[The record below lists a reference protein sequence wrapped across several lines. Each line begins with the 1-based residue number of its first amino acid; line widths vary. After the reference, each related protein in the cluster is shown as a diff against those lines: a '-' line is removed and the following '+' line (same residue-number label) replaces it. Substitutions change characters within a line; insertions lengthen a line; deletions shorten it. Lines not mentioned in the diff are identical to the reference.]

1 MTRKLKLFLILLQ
14 ITYATSSYAVAIGK
28 SVEYELTQDE
38 ERLPLEDYLEK
49 VQEEFGVF
57 FNYDNK
63 LVRNQSIKI
72 QTDINLSK
80 ASWLEIL
87 RTYLIP
93 LNLEVKQLTETI
105 YVLKSTQQES
115 PEKMNPIDLNKKKNK
130 IDMGNASIPAI
141 PVSIQGIVLDESGE
155 GLPGATVRVKG
166 TSLGTVTDFS
176 GKFSFQVPSNES
188 ILVVSF
194 IGFLD
199 EEVRV
204 GNRESI
210 EVTLKQ
216 DVTALDEIVVVGY
229 GTQRKKDL
237 SSSISV
243 VNVDQLK
250 ANPQLSLNESLQGL
264 TPGVT
269 VTGGG
274 GAPGRNPK
282 INIRGIASINNVQPL
297 YVVDG
302 VPLASADNLNPND
315 IESIQV
321 LKDAAS
327 AAIYGSRG
335 ANGVIVVTTKKG
347 TEGKTSIN
355 FDMYTGV
362 QQVAKKMDVMNA
374 DEYAQYARNLYD
386 ASNALIRELPD
397 RVSDYERSPDST
409 SNTNWQD
416 ALFRRAKVQNYNISI
431 GGGSEN
437 GSYMFSLGYLDQD
450 GTIIKTSFKRYTAR
464 INSELNRGN
473 FRFGESIG
481 FRYSEVSPEQR
492 PGGKSLLE
500 SAQSS
505 TPLMPIY
512 NDKVLGGYQGPDKN
526 EDGHDVGNAIA
537 NQNLVDQN
545 NASYGVT
552 ASTYGSYE
560 ILDGLVYKLNFGL
573 DYSYINNIRNE
584 LPFNLAGAGSKF
596 ERSVREE
603 NRINTQLVVEHT
615 LNYQKAIGKHSF
627 GFLAGYTEQ
636 NNRGRYVETNYRGYL
651 SDEGTSAS
659 GTTQPSTVLGGSQSV
674 FALTSYLG
682 RVTYNYAD
690 KYFLT
695 SNFRA
700 DGSSKF
706 DVNNRWGHFTSASG
720 AWRISEEAFFS
731 NVPVISNLKLRASY
745 GQVGNQSPLG
755 IFQYEA
761 ILGNGANY
769 DFGNDGIVD
778 VGIVENRFPSVGIKW
793 ETNVMKGLA
802 LDLGLWDGMIDF
814 TAEVYIRETKD
825 MLTPVPIPLSTGN
838 AENSPVVN
846 NGEVENKGLEL
857 NLGYTTNINELNLRA
872 DFNISTF
879 RNKVTYIQNNSE
891 FINGTQRFPTAS
903 RTKEGDP
910 IASFYGYKVEG
921 IYQNKS
927 EINKHLTA
935 GDNSAIAPG
944 DIKYKDVNEDGVINE
959 EDFVNLGNPWPD
971 FVYALNLSMDYK
983 GFDLRLFFQ
992 GIQGNEVFNQNVR
1005 YIETYNTYANQSP
1018 KALNAWTP
1026 DNTNTNVPRVAPGLN
1041 YNTLQSDRLVED
1053 GSYLRLKNA
1062 TLGYTLPEQLLNK
1075 VKGLSRLR
1083 VYLQGQ
1089 NLLTFTKYTGLD
1101 PEIGDR
1107 STESLGDNLRV
1118 GFDEGT
1124 YPVPRLVLIG
1134 LQVGF

>member
-1 MTRKLKLFLILLQ
+1 MTKKLKLLLILLHLA
-14 ITYATSSYAVAIGK
+14 ATSFSFSNNETK
-28 SVEYELTQDE
+28 SLDGELTQDE
-38 ERLPLEDYLEK
+38 LLSLEDYLGK

-63 LVRNQSIKI
+63 LVQNQRIKV
-72 QTDINLSK
+72 QTDLQLNK
-80 ASWLEIL
+80 GTWLEAL
-87 RTYLIP
+87 QNYLIP
-93 LNLEVKQLTETI
+93 LNLEIQQLNETI
-105 YVLKSTQQES
+105 YVLKSTQMEATEQI
-115 PEKMNPIDLNKKKNK
+115 NTIDLTKKKSA
-130 IDMGNASIPAI
+130 IDMGTSSLPAI
-141 PVSIQGIVLDESGE
+141 PVPIKGVVYDEAGE
-155 GLPGATVRVKG
+155 GMPGATIRVKG
-166 TSLGTVTDFS
+166 TSLGTITDISGEFS
-176 GKFSFQVPSNES
+176 LQVPSSES
-188 ILVVSF
+188 VLVISF
-194 IGFLD
+194 IGFID
-199 EEVRV
+199 QEIRV
-204 GNRESI
+204 GNQESI

-216 DVTALDEIVVVGY
+216 DVKALEEVIVVGY

-237 SSSISV
+237 SSSIEV

-250 ANPQLSLNESLQGL
+250 SNPQLSLNESLQGL

-269 VTGGG
+269 VTGSG

-374 DEYAQYARNLYD
+374 EEYAQYARNLYD
-386 ASNALIRELPD
+386 VSNRFNRELPN
-397 RVSDYERSPDST
+397 RVKDYELSPDST
-409 SNTNWQD
+409 ANTDWQD
-416 ALFRRAKVQNYNISI
+416 ALFRRAKVQNYNLSI

-437 GSYMFSLGYLDQD
+437 GSYMFSLGYLDQE
-450 GTIIKTSFKRYTAR
+450 GTIINTNFKRYTAR
-464 INSELNRGN
+464 INSELNKGN

-481 FRYSEVSPEQR
+481 FRYSEVRPEQR

-512 NDKVLGGYQGPDKN
+512 NPDVLGGFQGPDKN

-537 NQNLVDQN
+537 NQSLTDQLN
-545 NASYGVT
+545 SSYGVT
-552 ASTYGSYE
+552 GSAYGSYE
-560 ILDGLVYKLNFGL
+560 ILNGLIYKLNFGL
-573 DYSYINNIRNE
+573 DYEYQNNIRNE
-584 LPFNLAGAGSKF
+584 LPFNLAGAGSKV

-603 NRINTQLVVEHT
+603 NRIRTQLLVEHT
-615 LNYQKAIGKHSF
+615 LNYQKMIGKHSF
-627 GFLAGYTEQ
+627 SVLAGYTEQ
-636 NNRGRYVETNYRGYL
+636 KNRGRNVETNYIGYL

-659 GTTQPSTVLGGSQSV
+659 GALKPPTVLGGSQSV
-674 FALTSYLG
+674 FGLTSYLG

-706 DVNNRWGHFTSASG
+706 DVNNRWGYFSSLSG
-720 AWRISEEAFFS
+720 AWQISEENFFN

-745 GQVGNQSPLG
+745 GEVGNQSPLG
-755 IFQYEA
+755 TFQYEA
-761 ILGNGANY
+761 TLGNGANY

-778 VGIVENRFPSVGIKW
+778 VGIVENRFPSVGIRW
-793 ETNVMKGLA
+793 ETNVMKGMGV
-802 LDLGLWDGMIDF
+802 DIGLWDGMIDV
-814 TAEVYIRETKD
+814 TAEVYIRETND
-825 MLTPVPIPLSTGN
+825 MLTQVPLPLSTGN
-838 AENSPVVN
+838 AQNSPVVN
-846 NGEVENKGLEL
+846 NGKVENKGFEL
-857 NLGYTTNINELNLRA
+857 NMGYNTSFNEFNFRA

-879 RNKVTYIQNNSE
+879 RNKVTFIQNNSE
-891 FINGTQRFPTAS
+891 FITGTQRFDAAS
-903 RTKEGDP
+903 ITKVGEP
-910 IASFYGYKVEG
+910 IGSFYGYKVEG
-921 IYQNKS
+921 IYQTQT
-927 EINKHLTA
+927 EIDEHLTA
-935 GDNSAIAPG
+935 GDNSSIAPG
-944 DIKYKDVNEDGVINE
+944 DVKYKDINDDGVIDK
-959 EDFVNLGNPWPD
+959 EDFVNLGNPWPEL
-971 FVYALNLSMDYK
+971 VYALNLSMDYK
-983 GFDLRLFFQ
+983 SFDLRIFFQ
-992 GIQGNEVFNQNVR
+992 GIAGNEVFNQNIR

-1026 DNTNTNVPRVAPGLN
+1026 ENTNTDVPRIVPFLN
-1041 YNTLQSDRLVED
+1041 YNTLQSERLVED
-1053 GSYLRLKNA
+1053 GSYLRLKNV
-1062 TLGYTLPEQLLNK
+1062 TLGYTLPDQLLNK
-1075 VKGLSRLR
+1075 IKGLSRLR

-1089 NLLTFTKYTGLD
+1089 NLLTFTKYTGFD

-1107 STESLGDNLRV
+1107 STDTLGDNLTA

-1124 YPVPRLVLIG
+1124 YPVPRLVLVG

>member
-14 ITYATSSYAVAIGK
+14 IIYATSSYAFAMGK

-93 LNLEVKQLTETI
+93 LNLEVKQLDETF
-105 YVLKSTQQES
+105 YVLKLAQEAT
-115 PEKMNPIDLNKKKNK
+115 EKMNPVDLVKKKSE
-130 IDMGNASIPAI
+130 IDMGTSLIPAI
-141 PVSIQGIVLDESGE
+141 PVSIQGTVFDESGE
-155 GLPGATVRVKG
+155 GLPGATIRVKG
-166 TSLGTVTDFS
+166 TSFGTITDFM
-176 GKFSFQVPSNES
+176 GKFSIQAPSSES

-194 IGFLD
+194 IGFID
-199 EEVRV
+199 QEFKV

-216 DVTALDEIVVVGY
+216 DVVALDEIVVVGY

-347 TEGKTSIN
+347 TEGKTTIN
-355 FDMYTGV
+355 FDMYTGL

-374 DEYAQYARNLYD
+374 EEYAQYARNLYD
-386 ASNALIRELPD
+386 ASNTLIRELPD
-397 RVSDYERSPDST
+397 RVSDYELSPDST

-437 GSYMFSLGYLDQD
+437 GSYMFSLGYLDQE
-450 GTIIKTSFKRYTAR
+450 GTIINTNFKRYTAR
-464 INSELNRGN
+464 INSELNKGN

-481 FRYSEVSPEQR
+481 FRYSEVRPEQR

-512 NDKVLGGYQGPDKN
+512 NDQVLGGFQGPDKN

-537 NQNLVDQN
+537 NQSLVDQN

-573 DYSYINNIRNE
+573 DYSYVNNIRNE
-584 LPFNLAGAGSKF
+584 LPFNLAGAGSKL
-596 ERSVREE
+596 ERSVRDQ
-603 NRINTQLVVEHT
+603 NRISTQLLVEHT

-636 NNRGRYVETNYRGYL
+636 KNRGRNVETNYTGYL
-651 SDEGTSAS
+651 SDEGTSVAGS
-659 GTTQPSTVLGGSQSV
+659 AQATVLGGSQSV
-674 FALTSYLG
+674 FGLTSYLG

-706 DVNNRWGHFTSASG
+706 DVNNRWGYFTSASG

-731 NVPVISNLKLRASY
+731 NVPVVSNLKLRASY
-745 GQVGNQSPLG
+745 GEVGNQSPVRP
-755 IFQYEA
+755 FQYEA
-761 ILGNGANY
+761 TLGNGANY

-778 VGIVENRFPSVGIKW
+778 VGIVENRFPSVGIQW
-793 ETNVMKGLA
+793 ETNVMRGLA
-802 LDLGLWDGMIDF
+802 VDVGLWDDKIDF
-814 TAEVYIRETKD
+814 TAEVYIRETRD
-825 MLTPVPIPLSTGN
+825 MLTQVPLPLSTGN
-838 AENSPVVN
+838 AQDSPVVN

-857 NLGYTTNINELNLRA
+857 NLGYNTSFNQFNFRA
-872 DFNISTF
+872 DLNVSTF
-879 RNKVTYIQNNSE
+879 RNKVTFIQNNSV
-891 FINGTQRFPTAS
+891 FIRGTQRFDAAS
-903 RTKEGDP
+903 RTKVGEP
-910 IASFYGYKVEG
+910 IGSFYGYRVEG
-921 IYQNKS
+921 IYQTQN
-927 EINKHLTA
+927 EIDEHLTG
-935 GDNSAIAPG
+935 GDNSSIAPG
-944 DIKYKDVNEDGVINE
+944 DIKYKDVNDDGVVNE
-959 EDFVNLGNPWPD
+959 EDFVNLGNPWPEL
-971 FVYALNLSMDYK
+971 VYALNLSMDYK
-983 GFDLRLFFQ
+983 NFDLRVFFQ
-992 GIQGNEVFNQNVR
+992 GIEGNEVFNQNVR

-1018 KALNAWTP
+1018 KALNAWTS
-1026 DNTNTNVPRVAPGLN
+1026 DNPNTDVPRIVPGLN

-1053 GSYLRLKNA
+1053 GSYMRLKNV
-1062 TLGYTLPEQLLNK
+1062 TLGYTLPEKLLEK
-1075 VKGLSRLR
+1075 VKGLNRFR
-1083 VYLQGQ
+1083 VYIQGQ
-1089 NLLTFTKYTGLD
+1089 NILTFTKYTGLD

-1107 STESLGDNLRV
+1107 STETLGDNLTV